1 MPGRGHEYE
10 WPEEGELV
18 VCSVANVK
26 NFGAFV
32 TLDEYDNKEGFI
44 HIAEVSSGWIKY
56 IRDYVREGQ
65 KVVCKVLRVDKEKG
79 HIDLSLK
86 AVNEHQRREK
96 IQEWKNEQ
104 KAENL
109 LAIVAQRIGKTPE
122 ACWQEFGYDLLDA
135 FGTLY
140 RAFEECVLD
149 ERALEEE
156 GFKGPWTKAFVEV
169 ARENIVPPYV
179 TIDGYLEATDYAP
192 DGAVHL
198 REALL
203 KAAKEDGSV
212 TVKVQYIGAPRYRLV
227 VRAPDYK
234 TAEDEMQKAVA
245 RVAKVLEAKG
255 GEVKFHRKD

>member
-1 MPGRGHEYE
+1 MTTKSAAYE

-18 VCSVANVK
+18 VSTVANVK

-32 TLDEYDNKEGFI
+32 TLDEYEAKEGFI
-44 HIAEVSSGWIKY
+44 HVAEVSSGWIKY

-65 KVVCKVLRVDKEKG
+65 KLVCKVLRVDREKR

-86 AVNEHQRREK
+86 AVNDHQRREK

-104 KAENL
+104 KAEKLLEIVAERLGRTVDACWTSFGYNL
-109 LAIVAQRIGKTPE
+109 LDK
-122 ACWQEFGYDLLDA
+122 

-140 RAFEECVLD
+140 RAFEESAID
-149 ERALEEE
+149 ANALPSE
-156 GFKGPWTKAFVEV
+156 GFTGDWVGPFVEV

-179 TIDGYLEATDYAP
+179 NIDGYVEVTNYRP

-203 KAAKEDGSV
+203 KAVRNGDEA
-212 TVKVQYIGAPRYRLV
+212 TVAVQYIGAPRYRLV
-227 VRAPDYK
+227 VKAPDYK
-234 TAEDEMQKAVA
+234 AAEEELAKAAA
-245 RVAKVLEAKG
+245 RVVKYIEAKG
-255 GEVKFHRKD
+255 GEGKFVRRE